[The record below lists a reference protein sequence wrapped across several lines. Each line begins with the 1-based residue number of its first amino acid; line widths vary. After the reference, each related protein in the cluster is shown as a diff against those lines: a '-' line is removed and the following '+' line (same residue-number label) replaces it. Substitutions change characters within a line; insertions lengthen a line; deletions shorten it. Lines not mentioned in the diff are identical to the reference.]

1 MLRTQVYL
9 TAKEKKGLSILSQRT
24 GRSQSQV
31 IRDALDRHFLILQR
45 HEVPN
50 ILERAKGMWANR
62 KDLPDFRKIRAEFDR
77 YE

>member
-24 GRSQSQV
+24 GRSQIQV
-31 IRDALDRHFLILQR
+31 IRD
-45 HEVPN
+45 VPN
-50 ILERAKGMWANR
+50 ILERAKCMWVNR